1 MINQIKFFHCH
12 KVNLIN
18 IRRSLLTTHDKNQCE
33 ANARECF
40 KTCRGWQQHQ
50 RSCKEN
56 QVAQSNLT
64 ILSLKSIT
72 FMTDTCDNTWNEN
85 ITFIEGK
92 IDC

>member
-33 ANARECF
+33 ANARGCF

-72 FMTDTCDNTWNEN
+72 FKTDTCDNTWNEN